1 MSDERTM
8 TASSEVERDNE
19 MEGGTS
25 TENDERLVPVS
36 EAIRYRRRAQA
47 AEQQIRVLEER
58 AVRQQ
63 QACEAAEAR
72 AEQSERDCLLTQE
85 LVKADV
91 QDVEAGLLLLERRL
105 LEQGAGQKE
114 TGEAIQELRR
124 ERPWLF
130 QPEPEIAR
138 RELLRPTA
146 GARGST
152 TAGTGPL
159 RELAARAQE
168 SGSRRDVQAYLR
180 LRRSRRS

>member
-8 TASSEVERDNE
+8 AVSSE
-19 MEGGTS
+19 
-25 TENDERLVPVS
+25 TEFGSEKEVCASIEDGERLVPVS

-58 AVRQQ
+58 VAQGQ

-72 AEQSERDCLLTQE
+72 AEKSEQDRALTQE
-85 LVKADV
+85 LVKAGV

-105 LEQGAGQKE
+105 LEQGAGHRKP
-114 TGEAIQELRR
+114 GEAIQELRR

-130 QPEPEIAR
+130 QVEPTSGLQEMS
-138 RELLRPTA
+138 RPTA
-146 GARGST
+146 GMRGST
-152 TAGTGPL
+152 TAGTGAL